1 MVSCYSDDVF
11 QEGTQS
17 HSPNGP
23 NVARLRPAELENHL
37 GRPVM
42 PRRHNG
48 AVVLVVEGGTAEVNK
63 PYVRRLDAT
72 HFAIL

>member
-1 MVSCYSDDVF
+1 
-11 QEGTQS
+11 
-17 HSPNGP
+17 
-23 NVARLRPAELENHL
+23 
-37 GRPVM
+37 M